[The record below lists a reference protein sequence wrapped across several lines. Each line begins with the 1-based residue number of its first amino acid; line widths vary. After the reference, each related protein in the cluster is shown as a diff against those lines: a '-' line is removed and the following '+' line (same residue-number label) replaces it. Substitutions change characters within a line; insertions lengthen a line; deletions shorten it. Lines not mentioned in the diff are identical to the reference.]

1 MKKII
6 YLCFAVFISTAAT
19 AQKKSS
25 VSNFP
30 GADGNRWMV
39 GGNAG
44 TTLLL
49 GDANKIKLGYVIGA
63 EANYAWSHTFGLRAA
78 ANYGRLNGGV
88 VDGEKAYSN
97 FSFKNNIWD
106 VVGQM
111 TFTLGNISYM
121 ETARQTNLFFGLGV
135 GLIGNNATSEYVV
148 KKDPGQTKQTGEFK
162 EFYSVYAFTAG
173 LRRDVSN
180 SLAIGMLLDVRA
192 ANGDLVDN
200 LQMPNFGNRANDMY
214 FLIQPSVIF
223 KLGDKSKQHV
233 QWVNPVETMYEDLG
247 KLGKK
252 MDELSKDEDNDGV
265 ANMFDK
271 DPNTPE
277 GAKVYG
283 DGTAVDTDRDGIVDQ
298 LDMEPNSPFGAK
310 VDSRGKAIDNDGD
323 GVPDIYDL
331 SPNTSSDMLVNHQGI
346 PIMTKDLAK
355 QVAEGKSSGKSSGQ
369 SSGQSSASGTTMS
382 TGFPAIFFETGS
394 SNLTAK
400 SVNDLL
406 SIAEFVKAN
415 PSLKLEIIGH
425 TDYTGGEKVNQK
437 LGLLRAE
444 AIKKVLMNSFG
455 IKANQLSTRTSGSK
469 EPVAVGKDA
478 LSLAANRRVQF
489 FVTK

>member
-1 MKKII
+1 MKKIL
-6 YLCFAVFISTAAT
+6 YLFLVIAVSMTAS

-49 GDANKIKLGYVIGA
+49 GDASKIKLGYVIGA
-63 EANYAWSHTFGLRAA
+63 EANYAWSHTFGFRAA

-88 VDGEKAYSN
+88 PDGEKGFTNY
-97 FSFKNNIWD
+97 SFKNNIWD

-121 ETARQTNLFFGLGV
+121 ERARQTNLFFGLGV
-135 GLIGNNATSEYVV
+135 GLMGNNASSEFVE
-148 KKDPGQTKQTGEFK
+148 KKDPKQTKKTGEFK
-162 EFYSVYAFTAG
+162 KFYNVYALTAG
-173 LRRDVSN
+173 LRRDISN
-180 SLAIGMLLDVRA
+180 SLAIGMLLDIRVA
-192 ANGDLVDN
+192 SGDLVDN
-200 LQMPNFGNRANDMY
+200 LQMENFGNRSNDIY
-214 FLIQPSVIF
+214 FFIQPSVIF

-247 KLGKK
+247 KIGKK
-252 MDELSKDEDNDGV
+252 MDELSKDDDNDGV

-283 DGTAVDTDRDGIVDQ
+283 DGTAVDTDKDGIVDQ
-298 LDMEPNSPFGAK
+298 LDIEPNSPFGAK
-310 VDSRGKAIDNDGD
+310 VDSRGKAIDSDGD
-323 GVPDIYDL
+323 GVSDIYDL
-331 SPNTSSDMLVNHQGI
+331 SPNTSSNMLVNHQGI

-355 QVAEGKSSGKSSGQ
+355 QVAEGKSSGQNSG
-369 SSGQSSASGTTMS
+369 SGATMS
-382 TGFPAIFFETGS
+382 SGFPAIFFETGS

-406 SIAEFVKAN
+406 SIAEFIKAN

-425 TDYTGGEKVNQK
+425 TDYTGGEKVNQR
-437 LGLLRAE
+437 LGLQRAE
-444 AIKKVLMNSFG
+444 AVKKVLMNSFG